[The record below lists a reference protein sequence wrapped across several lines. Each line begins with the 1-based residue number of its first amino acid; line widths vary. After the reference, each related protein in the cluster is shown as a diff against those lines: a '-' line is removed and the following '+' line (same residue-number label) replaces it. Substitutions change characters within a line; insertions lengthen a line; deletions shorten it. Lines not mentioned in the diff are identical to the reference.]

1 MIQPICKDIKILSCP
16 SQPASLKDWPIAQ
29 DLLDTLAAHQ
39 ADCVGMAANMIG
51 INKQIIAVSLGPVNL
66 AMLNPKIT
74 VKKQPYQ
81 TQEGCL
87 SLLGQ
92 RPTQRYQEIVVDY
105 LDQNGKQQKLPL
117 SCWSAQIVQHE
128 VDHCHGIII

>member
-1 MIQPICKDIKILSCP
+1 MIQPICKDIQILSRP

-39 ADCVGMAANMIG
+39 AECVGMAANMIG

-117 SCWSAQIVQHE
+117 SGWSAQIVQHE